1 MHRTVTNT
9 ILSILLI
16 ALIIIVLPANAFAAS
31 ASASVSS
38 STVKPGDTVTVTVT
52 FRGTDIG
59 VVDGTFS
66 YDPSILQYT
75 GGSGTSGGGGSGLI
89 KLVTSAPNSSSL
101 SATMTF
107 KALKAGSATVSA
119 TAGLILSYHEEKSL
133 GTASASA
140 RVTVKA
146 PGSSSSSSKPN
157 NNSSSNTNTSNN
169 TDSSK
174 PKTSEPNTKEEK
186 EESPTN
192 PVEGTIKVTMGD
204 KELYL
209 WKDLSSVKLPDGFKS
224 GEAFYKTVKIQAAVG
239 ENRNIT
245 LVYLT
250 DEKGE
255 NGSFYI
261 LDNDKLYPYITLNTT
276 STYTIL
282 QLDDPAKLPEGY
294 KETEL
299 KLGNQTVQAWQLES
313 GEHPDFYLLYV
324 MNDKGERD
332 FYLYDQAEKTMQRYT
347 DRTVMT
353 EPAPQTFIEKLTSD
367 TTLLAVVGALGA
379 LSIILLIILIVLY
392 IRIRQYFGRTKTYY
406 STDFPD
412 SRFF

>member
-16 ALIIIVLPANAFAAS
+16 ALIIIVLPASAFAAS

-75 GGSGTSGGGGSGLI
+75 GGAGTSGGGGSGLI

-101 SATMTF
+101 TATMTF

-119 TAGLILSYHEEKSL
+119 KADLILSYHEEKPL
-133 GTASASA
+133 GTASAST

-146 PGSSSSSSKPN
+146 PSSGGSSPSKPDN
-157 NNSSSNTNTSNN
+157 GSSSNT
-169 TDSSK
+169 
-174 PKTSEPNTKEEK
+174 SEPKDTNKPSESDTKEEQ
-186 EESPTN
+186 EETTKN
-192 PVEGTIKVTMGD
+192 PVEEAIKVTLGN
-204 KELYL
+204 EQLYL
-209 WKDLSSVKLPDGFKS
+209 WKDLSSVKLPDGFKT
-224 GEAFYKTVKIQAAVG
+224 GEAFYKTVRIQVAVG
-239 ENRNIT
+239 NNQDIT
-245 LVYLT
+245 LAYLT
-250 DEKGE
+250 DENGE

-261 LDNDKLYPYITLNTT
+261 LDNPDNLYPYITLNTT
-276 STYTIL
+276 SSYTIL
-282 QLDDPAKLPEGY
+282 QLEDPSKLPEGY

-299 KLGNQTVQAWQLES
+299 KLGDQTVQAWQLES

-347 DRTVMT
+347 NRTVVK
-353 EPAPQTFIEKLTSD
+353 EPEPLTFIEKLTSD
-367 TTLLAVVGALGA
+367 TKLLALVGALGA
-379 LSIILLIILIVLY
+379 LSLILLIILIVLY
-392 IRIRQYFGRTKTYY
+392 IRIRQYFGRATTYY
-406 STDFPD
+406 SDLPD
-412 SRFF
+412 GKYF

>member
-16 ALIIIVLPANAFAAS
+16 ALILIVLPANAFAAS

-75 GGSGTSGGGGSGLI
+75 GGAGTSGGGGSGLI
-89 KLVTSAPNSSSL
+89 KLVTSTPNSSSL
-101 SATMTF
+101 TATMNF

-119 TAGLILSYHEEKSL
+119 KADLILSYHEEKPL
-133 GTASASA
+133 GTASAST

-146 PGSSSSSSKPN
+146 PSSGGSSSSNP
-157 NNSSSNTNTSNN
+157 NNSSSGNTSNN
-169 TDSSK
+169 K
-174 PKTSEPNTKEEK
+174 PESNTEEK
-186 EESPTN
+186 EESPKS
-192 PVEGTIKVTMGD
+192 PVEGAIKVTLGD

-239 ENRNIT
+239 KTQDIT

-261 LDNDKLYPYITLNTT
+261 LDKNDTLYPYITLNTT
-276 STYTIL
+276 SSYTIL

-299 KLGNQTVQAWQLES
+299 KLGDQTVQAWQLES
-313 GEHPDFYLLYV
+313 GEHPDFYLLFV

-347 DRTVMT
+347 NRTVVK
-353 EPAPQTFIEKLTSD
+353 EPEPLTFIEKLTGD
-367 TTLLAVVGALGA
+367 TKLLALVGALGA
-379 LSIILLIILIVLY
+379 LSLILLIILIVLY
-392 IRIRQYFGRTKTYY
+392 IRIRQYFGRASTYY
-406 STDFPD
+406 SDIPD
-412 SRFF
+412 GKYF

>member
-101 SATMTF
+101 TATMNF

-119 TAGLILSYHEEKSL
+119 TAGLVLSYHEEKSL

-146 PGSSSSSSKPN
+146 PSSGGSSSSNPN
-157 NNSSSNTNTSNN
+157 NSSSSNTNTSNN
-169 TDSSK
+169 TDTSK
-174 PKTSEPNTKEEK
+174 PKTSESNNEEK
-186 EESPTN
+186 EESPKS
-192 PVEGTIKVTMGD
+192 PVEGAIKVTLGD

-224 GEAFYKTVKIQAAVG
+224 GEAFYKTVKIQAAIG
-239 ENRNIT
+239 KNQNIT
-245 LVYLT
+245 LAYLT

-261 LDNDKLYPYITLNTT
+261 LDNDKLG
-276 STYTIL
+276 S
-282 QLDDPAKLPEGY
+282 
-294 KETEL
+294 
-299 KLGNQTVQAWQLES
+299 
-313 GEHPDFYLLYV
+313 
-324 MNDKGERD
+324 
-332 FYLYDQAEKTMQRYT
+332 
-347 DRTVMT
+347 
-353 EPAPQTFIEKLTSD
+353 
-367 TTLLAVVGALGA
+367 
-379 LSIILLIILIVLY
+379 VL
-392 IRIRQYFGRTKTYY
+392 
-406 STDFPD
+406 
-412 SRFF
+412 

>member
-1 MHRTVTNT
+1 MNRT
-9 ILSILLI
+9 IKGIFLFGLLI
-16 ALIIIVLPANAFAAS
+16 SLFFSLFPAEAFAAS
-31 ASASVSS
+31 ASASASP
-38 STVKPGDTVTVTVT
+38 STVKPGAAVTVTVT

-59 VVDGTFS
+59 VVDGSFS
-66 YDPSILQYT
+66 YDASILQYT
-75 GGSGTSGGGGSGLI
+75 GGAGTSGGGGSGLI
-89 KLVTSAPNSSSL
+89 KLVTNTPNSSSL
-101 SATMTF
+101 TATMNF
-107 KALKAGSATVSA
+107 KALKAGTAVISAS
-119 TAGLILSYHEEKSL
+119 AGLILSYHDEKSL
-133 GTASASA
+133 GTASTNT
-140 RVTVKA
+140 RVTVKF
-146 PGSSSSSSKPN
+146 SSSTSPDKPN
-157 NNSSSNTNTSNN
+157 DSSSSNTSNSNN
-169 TDSSK
+169 TDD
-174 PKTSEPNTKEEK
+174 PSESDTREEDA
-186 EESPTN
+186 STN
-192 PVEGTIKVTMGD
+192 PVKNAIKVNQGD
-204 KELYL
+204 KSLYL
-209 WKDLSSVKLPDGFKS
+209 WTDLSSVKLPDGFKS
-224 GEAFYKTVKIQAAVG
+224 GEAVYKTEKIAAAVG
-239 ENRNIT
+239 KEQKIT

-255 NGSFYI
+255 NGSFYV
-261 LDNDKLYPYITLNTT
+261 LDKSEKLYPYITLNTT
-276 STYTIL
+276 SSYTIL
-282 QLDDPAKLPEGY
+282 QLDDPNKLSEGY

-299 KLGNQTVQAWQLES
+299 KLGDKTVQAWQLES

-332 FYLYDQAEKTMQRYT
+332 FYLYDQTEKTMQRYT